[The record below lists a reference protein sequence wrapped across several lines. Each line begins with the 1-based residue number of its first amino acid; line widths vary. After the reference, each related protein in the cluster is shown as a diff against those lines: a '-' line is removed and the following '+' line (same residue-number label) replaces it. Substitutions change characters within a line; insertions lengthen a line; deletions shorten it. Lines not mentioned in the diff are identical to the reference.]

1 VRRSSWR
8 SARVRAAACCCHAH
22 APTTLA
28 KGCGMRRRAESSWRR
43 SKVCA
48 VVQCRSAEH
57 DAREFLV
64 GSSVRRVAR
73 VGLLRVR
80 SSASARRA
88 LGRAWM
94 AARRL
99 LRARAEVR
107 QKIDEGQ
114 DEHER
119 KGVESCAR
127 ERVPHGVE
135 RRGER
140 AQRGQHL
147 RHTRGL
153 FSTNSI
159 LLQSFATELL
169 LRVLAGRSRGVR
181 RRSRGRSRGGQRRRR
196 RRRRVRV
203 GSAGVGG
210 RLVERRQA
218 AAGSAVREVR
228 TSLDWC
234 FPTMCAARGL
244 SHCETRQ

>member
-1 VRRSSWR
+1 MRRSSWR

-153 FSTNSI
+153 FSTNPI
-159 LLQSFATELL
+159 LLQSFATELPCSQ
-169 LRVLAGRSRGVR
+169 RCVR
-181 RRSRGRSRGGQRRRR
+181 RRIHGRSAASACAACTAVGVGQRRRR
-196 RRRRVRV
+196 RRVRL
-203 GSAGVGG
+203 GSSAVGG
-210 RLVERRQA
+210 EGRRASASA
-218 AAGSAVREVR
+218 AKSV
-228 TSLDWC
+228 L
-234 FPTMCAARGL
+234 
-244 SHCETRQ
+244 